1 MSSCAT
7 HKLIAQPP
15 SKRRNSRKTVA
26 AGITPSQESEIRTAF
41 DMFMTPADP
50 DVIPTNKVKM
60 AMRALGLDTSNAS
73 EMSSILS
80 TLDGEKTGSVKWEMF
95 LQVMALKLEH
105 DEEEGDKVSERRE
118 RELLR
123 AFELFDSEGRGVITL
138 SDLRRVARV
147 LGEDCTDEDL
157 QEMID
162 EAAVTRPGQVYLKD
176 FEQVMQRAGVI

>member
-1 MSSCAT
+1 
-7 HKLIAQPP
+7 
-15 SKRRNSRKTVA
+15 
-26 AGITPSQESEIRTAF
+26 
-41 DMFMTPADP
+41 MFTSTTDP
-50 DVIPTNKVKM
+50 DTIPTNKVKM

-73 EMSSILS
+73 ELSSILS
-80 TLDGEKTGSVKWEMF
+80 TLDGEKTGSVEWDMF

-105 DEEEGDKVSERRE
+105 DEEGDKAGERRQ
-118 RELLR
+118 RELQR

-162 EAAVTRPGQVYLKD
+162 EAAVTRAGQVYLKD

>member
-1 MSSCAT
+1 
-7 HKLIAQPP
+7 
-15 SKRRNSRKTVA
+15 V

-41 DMFMTPADP
+41 DMFTSTADP
-50 DVIPTNKVKM
+50 DTIPTNKIKT
-60 AMRALGLDTSNAS
+60 AMRALGLDTSNTS

-80 TLDGEKTGSVKWEMF
+80 TLDGEKTGSVEWDMF

-105 DEEEGDKVSERRE
+105 DEEGDKASERRQ
-118 RELLR
+118 RELQR

-162 EAAVTRPGQVYLKD
+162 EAAVTRAGQVYLKD

>member
-1 MSSCAT
+1 
-7 HKLIAQPP
+7 
-15 SKRRNSRKTVA
+15 
-26 AGITPSQESEIRTAF
+26 
-41 DMFMTPADP
+41 MFTSTADP
-50 DVIPTNKVKM
+50 DIIPTNKVKT
-60 AMRALGLDTSNAS
+60 AMRALGLDTSNTS

-80 TLDGEKTGSVKWEMF
+80 TLDGEKTGSVEWDMF

-105 DEEEGDKVSERRE
+105 DEEEGDKASERRQ
-118 RELLR
+118 RELQR

-147 LGEDCTDEDL
+147 LGEECTDEDL

-162 EAAVTRPGQVYLKD
+162 EAAVTRAGQVYLKD